1 MNNKKII
8 VVVDK
13 IEDKSILTFLHK
25 MGGVVKVSVYIS
37 TCVIE
42 IDYDS
47 HSLTDKKIVKKIESM
62 NMKVLGY
69 ITEDIY
75 DYKTPIFRERRKKIF
90 FRLLLSIIFI
100 FLILYSV
107 YFDIGGVSIII
118 ISFIV
123 TFISGKEIYE
133 KALVSIKKYE
143 FDINI
148 FASIF
153 ILFFISISF
162 YSYFFLDLDISVSRF
177 YIIVLFTII
186 LFFNLYQYLNS
197 FVIDKINANF
207 ENVFKLLPSFVTL
220 IKNDKQIRTFP
231 SKINEDDLVLV
242 LKGERI
248 PVDGILISKQA
259 KIKQP
264 LNSIDKEIIFKRG
277 DIIYSGAI
285 NGGDDIIIRAIK
297 DFKNSLISQIANI
310 SKRFYEKRKE
320 IFPDKK
326 VFVYYFYFILI
337 ISILSFIYF
346 YFKGENPH
354 IRRIP
359 LFFFPQGY
367 YFSFIIPYFFM
378 INYLSKSGIILNNP
392 SIVFEISSNDVFIID
407 AGISLF
413 SGMKKEDF
421 IIFIEKLKSYGF
433 KIVCIIPQSL
443 KSIVDELRDIDYF
456 IDVDVSEKHS
466 VVLRYKVFGYRIVAI
481 SEGFGNLGMISLS
494 DVGINLVGSFDPV
507 SKISDVVV
515 CRKEVGSIF
524 TFLDSIKK
532 LFYLYRYNLYISV
545 ISVFL
550 VYLIFSKYKYSPLI
564 GIFVSVFLVFLS
576 SLRIYF
582 KN

>member
-197 FVIDKINANF
+197 FV
-207 ENVFKLLPSFVTL
+207 
-220 IKNDKQIRTFP
+220 
-231 SKINEDDLVLV
+231 
-242 LKGERI
+242 
-248 PVDGILISKQA
+248 
-259 KIKQP
+259 
-264 LNSIDKEIIFKRG
+264 
-277 DIIYSGAI
+277 
-285 NGGDDIIIRAIK
+285 
-297 DFKNSLISQIANI
+297 
-310 SKRFYEKRKE
+310 
-320 IFPDKK
+320 
-326 VFVYYFYFILI
+326 
-337 ISILSFIYF
+337 
-346 YFKGENPH
+346 
-354 IRRIP
+354 
-359 LFFFPQGY
+359 
-367 YFSFIIPYFFM
+367 
-378 INYLSKSGIILNNP
+378 
-392 SIVFEISSNDVFIID
+392 
-407 AGISLF
+407 
-413 SGMKKEDF
+413 
-421 IIFIEKLKSYGF
+421 
-433 KIVCIIPQSL
+433 
-443 KSIVDELRDIDYF
+443 
-456 IDVDVSEKHS
+456 
-466 VVLRYKVFGYRIVAI
+466 
-481 SEGFGNLGMISLS
+481 
-494 DVGINLVGSFDPV
+494 
-507 SKISDVVV
+507 
-515 CRKEVGSIF
+515 
-524 TFLDSIKK
+524 
-532 LFYLYRYNLYISV
+532 
-545 ISVFL
+545 
-550 VYLIFSKYKYSPLI
+550 
-564 GIFVSVFLVFLS
+564 
-576 SLRIYF
+576 
-582 KN
+582 